1 MRMDE
6 AVEDRM
12 EQISRSG
19 LLDRV
24 TSLVDALARDK
35 TLEGAGDASCHMDVA
50 REAMEAAIRAE
61 REVASLTQRV
71 AYLEKLAMT
80 DELTGLLNRRG
91 FQDEL
96 SRVLSSASRY
106 GEQGVLVYVD
116 LDGFK
121 PINDTYG
128 HLAGDEVL
136 IRVAQLLGE
145 NTRATDYVGRLG
157 GDEFAILLT
166 RTDWDGG
173 LIRAELLEKLLNSSF
188 VSWDGRMIA
197 IRASFGLQG
206 YGAHDNAFDLLGRAD
221 QAMYETKRLRSD
233 LSGRSQLPAE

>member
-1 MRMDE
+1 MDE